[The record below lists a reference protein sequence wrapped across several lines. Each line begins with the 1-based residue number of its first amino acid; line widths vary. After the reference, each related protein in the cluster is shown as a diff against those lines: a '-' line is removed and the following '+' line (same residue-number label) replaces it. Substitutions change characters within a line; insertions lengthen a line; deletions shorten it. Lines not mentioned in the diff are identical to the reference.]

1 MVYFLIIATAF
12 LMGICADGI
21 LSGNLKELIDD
32 TEEMETTD
40 NTFLKQMKLRYKNC
54 LRIGHEINNT
64 EAFAGKYMDKYRSH
78 GISFQVYEK
87 IASVCSGIC
96 VIGGLAGAF
105 MERKYMMEF
114 LMMGFIAMYIIN
126 GLKKMIDV
134 RSKRRQITRNIV
146 DFFENRYYAV
156 TEEKNDY
163 SSTSDNVAE
172 KTMEKLNNRVYTDEE
187 RRIIDAVSYTHLTLP
202 TNSLV

>member
-87 IASVCSGIC
+87 IASVCNGIC

-187 RRIIDAVSYTHLTLP
+187 RRIIDDILREYLG
-202 TNSLV
+202 

>member
-114 LMMGFIAMYIIN
+114 LMMGLIAMYIIN

-163 SSTSDNVAE
+163 SSTSDNAAE

-187 RRIIDAVSYTHLTLP
+187 RRIIDDILREYLG
-202 TNSLV
+202 

>member
-1 MVYFLIIATAF
+1 MVYFIIIAAAF

-114 LMMGFIAMYIIN
+114 LMMGFVAMYIIN

-156 TEEKNDY
+156 TDEKKDY
-163 SSTSDNVAE
+163 SSVNDNIAE
-172 KTMEKLNNRVYTDEE
+172 KTMEKLNNKVYTDEE
-187 RRIIDAVSYTHLTLP
+187 RRIIDDILREYLG
-202 TNSLV
+202 

>member
-21 LSGNLKELIDD
+21 LSGNLKELIDE

-156 TEEKNDY
+156 TDEKKDY
-163 SSTSDNVAE
+163 SSVNDNIAE
-172 KTMEKLNNRVYTDEE
+172 KTMEKLNNKVYTDEE
-187 RRIIDAVSYTHLTLP
+187 RRIIDDILREYLG
-202 TNSLV
+202 

>member
-156 TEEKNDY
+156 TDEKKDY
-163 SSTSDNVAE
+163 SSVNDNIAE
-172 KTMEKLNNRVYTDEE
+172 KTMEKLNNKVYTDEE
-187 RRIIDAVSYTHLTLP
+187 RRIIDDILREYLG
-202 TNSLV
+202 

>member
-21 LSGNLKELIDD
+21 LSGNLKELIDE

-134 RSKRRQITRNIV
+134 WSKRRQITRNIV

-187 RRIIDAVSYTHLTLP
+187 RRIIDDILREYLG
-202 TNSLV
+202 

>member
-163 SSTSDNVAE
+163 SSTSECKSVVKSHAAG
-172 KTMEKLNNRVYTDEE
+172 KIPLLSFPSLSPK
-187 RRIIDAVSYTHLTLP
+187 SCFHHSP
-202 TNSLV
+202 T

>member
-114 LMMGFIAMYIIN
+114 LMMGFIARYIIN

-187 RRIIDAVSYTHLTLP
+187 RRIIDDILREYLG
-202 TNSLV
+202 

>member
-1 MVYFLIIATAF
+1 MVYFLIIAAAF

-156 TEEKNDY
+156 TDEKNDY
-163 SSTSDNVAE
+163 SSVNDNIAE
-172 KTMEKLNNRVYTDEE
+172 KTMEKLNNKVYTDEE
-187 RRIIDAVSYTHLTLP
+187 RRIIDDILREYLG
-202 TNSLV
+202 

>member
-126 GLKKMIDV
+126 GLNKMIDV
-134 RSKRRQITRNIV
+134 RSKRRQNTINIV

-187 RRIIDAVSYTHLTLP
+187 RRIIDDILREYLG
-202 TNSLV
+202 

>member
-40 NTFLKQMKLRYKNC
+40 NAFLKQMKLRYKNC

-187 RRIIDAVSYTHLTLP
+187 RRIIDDILREYLG
-202 TNSLV
+202 

>member
-1 MVYFLIIATAF
+1 
-12 LMGICADGI
+12 
-21 LSGNLKELIDD
+21 
-32 TEEMETTD
+32 
-40 NTFLKQMKLRYKNC
+40 
-54 LRIGHEINNT
+54 
-64 EAFAGKYMDKYRSH
+64 
-78 GISFQVYEK
+78 
-87 IASVCSGIC
+87 
-96 VIGGLAGAF
+96 

-187 RRIIDAVSYTHLTLP
+187 NKSIWQYMLQLQEMGEKKEEYASLWKYMEGETEHRFPLYNYPDPGFRITEKYSHLSVVG
-202 TNSLV
+202 NKSIC

>member
-1 MVYFLIIATAF
+1 MVYFIIIAAAF

-156 TEEKNDY
+156 TDEKNDY
-163 SSTSDNVAE
+163 SSVNDNIAE
-172 KTMEKLNNRVYTDEE
+172 KTMEKLNNKVYTDEE
-187 RRIIDAVSYTHLTLP
+187 RRIIDDILREYLG
-202 TNSLV
+202 